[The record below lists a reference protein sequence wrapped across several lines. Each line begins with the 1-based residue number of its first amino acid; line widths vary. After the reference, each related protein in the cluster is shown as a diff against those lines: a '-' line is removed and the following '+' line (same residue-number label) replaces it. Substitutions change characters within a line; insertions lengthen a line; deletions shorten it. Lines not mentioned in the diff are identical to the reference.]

1 MYCNF
6 FVVKANNYSDDNNNN
21 YLFLNVG
28 TILINVWGDIHMERV
43 GLPTRTNT
51 DVEGLH
57 RRLNKKNADQLASI
71 LPAR

>member
-1 MYCNF
+1 
-6 FVVKANNYSDDNNNN
+6 
-21 YLFLNVG
+21 
-28 TILINVWGDIHMERV
+28 MERV

-71 LPAR
+71 LPAQIIILD